1 MSENTQVDRSQQEYF
16 EKMKYFEDLV
26 GSQASYFA
34 FSLATKRRVLGYDWI
49 IFVAGR
55 DRVFST
61 PGKLCAQGMRRRMCA
76 IALYCCDLCTYGGSR
91 GKRRLCRGNGV
102 PRDLWGSIFHLSFA
116 FEARVSLQ
124 FLLQRLQ

>member
-91 GKRRLCRGNGV
+91 GNWRFLSAKLDYLCYA
-102 PRDLWGSIFHLSFA
+102 IFRPS
-116 FEARVSLQ
+116 VC
-124 FLLQRLQ
+124 FLDATI